1 MTQDCSSFATLQDA
15 DLEDLE
21 TLGARAD
28 MYDHIQGPDNH
39 THSWVPRAGKDRLV
53 DNVWQYQYECGCGA
67 TAWKQRRDNAFW
79 FVDIRKPSPATM
91 IQNDIWGTPL
101 PNGMLRWFGFDFDR
115 AELPDDAILHRGN
128 RPQWIGDLPGFIHQT
143 SISDAKV
150 IIEVD
155 KFERDADD
163 DESTTVLPKKY
174 QITFDAHGLDRVK
187 VFSCSTWREVQQ
199 TCRRM
204 ENQLDES
211 RDERHTLCE
220 DEQGNLTAAT
230 CSFCERGQ

>member
-1 MTQDCSSFATLQDA
+1 M
-15 DLEDLE
+15 
-21 TLGARAD
+21 
-28 MYDHIQGPDNH
+28 
-39 THSWVPRAGKDRLV
+39 
-53 DNVWQYQYECGCGA
+53 
-67 TAWKQRRDNAFW
+67 
-79 FVDIRKPSPATM
+79 
-91 IQNDIWGTPL
+91 
-101 PNGMLRWFGFDFDR
+101 
-115 AELPDDAILHRGN
+115 
-128 RPQWIGDLPGFIHQT
+128 DLPGFIHQT

-163 DESTTVLPKKY
+163 YESTTVLPKKY